1 MRFPYF
7 SYLYKIFILS
17 NFKKCTVWLV
27 THFDFT
33 VWFTF
38 FEWSDFQIFQNFV
51 TQSRTFL
58 FSNKIFDR
66 KRGGIGHRV
75 GPLTRGDSFSSA
87 LHNNGFK
94 LITCDSFEK
103 IYGFPT
109 IFELIED
116 IQNAGESQCALNY
129 RPLHKDMLMAAA
141 GIYQAM
147 YGDEYGIQGMDSR
160 PNTVRHPR
168 LWLRLLNCGWSMDP
182 LSSNV

>member
-1 MRFPYF
+1 MRKFFWSITRAVTFICLTSTRFSSFPTLKNALYGLLLILTLLFDSLF
-7 SYLYKIFILS
+7 SNEVIFK
-17 NFKKCTVWLV
+17 F
-27 THFDFT
+27 
-33 VWFTF
+33 
-38 FEWSDFQIFQNFV
+38 FQNFV
-51 TQSRTFL
+51 TQSRMFKFPT
-58 FSNKIFDR
+58 KILTE

-103 IYGFPT
+103 IYGYPT
-109 IFELIED
+109 MFELIED

-147 YGDEYGIQGMDSR
+147 YGDEYGIQGRDPCPIYGLSMISNLDIE
-160 PNTVRHPR
+160 
-168 LWLRLLNCGWSMDP
+168 LL
-182 LSSNV
+182 

>member
-1 MRFPYF
+1 MVPYWVRFSFIFLTSTRF
-7 SYLYKIFILS
+7 SSFPTLKNALYGLLLILTLLFDSLFSNEVIF
-17 NFKKCTVWLV
+17 NF
-27 THFDFT
+27 
-33 VWFTF
+33 
-38 FEWSDFQIFQNFV
+38 FQNFV
-51 TQSRTFL
+51 TQSRMFEFSTEFL
-58 FSNKIFDR
+58 TE

-109 IFELIED
+109 MFELIED

-147 YGDEYGIQGMDSR
+147 YGDEYGIQGRDPR
-160 PNTVRHPR
+160 PIYVPSVM
-168 LWLRLLNCGWSMDP
+168 L
-182 LSSNV
+182 

>member
-1 MRFPYF
+1 M
-7 SYLYKIFILS
+7 
-17 NFKKCTVWLV
+17 
-27 THFDFT
+27 
-33 VWFTF
+33 
-38 FEWSDFQIFQNFV
+38 
-51 TQSRTFL
+51 TQ
-58 FSNKIFDR
+58 

-116 IQNAGESQCALNY
+116 IQNAGESQCAINY

-147 YGDEYGIQGMDSR
+147 YGDEYGIQGKDPPVISPR
-160 PNTVRHPR
+160 SPQILVGLVGESLIKPR
-168 LWLRLLNCGWSMDP
+168 LEQRILLVGKQLSLKKNILKKEEQFQKEFNNGSRLVAKTEYSLFHPFTKS
-182 LSSNV
+182 

>member
-1 MRFPYF
+1 M
-7 SYLYKIFILS
+7 
-17 NFKKCTVWLV
+17 T
-27 THFDFT
+27 
-33 VWFTF
+33 
-38 FEWSDFQIFQNFV
+38 E
-51 TQSRTFL
+51 
-58 FSNKIFDR
+58 

-109 IFELIED
+109 MFELIED
-116 IQNAGESQCALNY
+116 IQNAGESQCSLNY

-147 YGDEYGIQGMDSR
+147 YGDEYGIQGRDPR
-160 PNTVRHPR
+160 PFYGPSVVLSNLGKCYQYNRPIGGWIHDKATFRTTNFIGWKASQSQEKYIKERGAVPKGIQQRKPP
-168 LWLRLLNCGWSMDP
+168 CGK
-182 LSSNV
+182 N

>member
-1 MRFPYF
+1 MFEF
-7 SYLYKIFILS
+7 S
-17 NFKKCTVWLV
+17 T
-27 THFDFT
+27 
-33 VWFTF
+33 
-38 FEWSDFQIFQNFV
+38 E
-51 TQSRTFL
+51 FL
-58 FSNKIFDR
+58 TE

-109 IFELIED
+109 MFELIED

-147 YGDEYGIQGMDSR
+147 YGDEYGIQGRDPR
-160 PNTVRHPR
+160 PIYVR
-168 LWLRLLNCGWSMDP
+168 L
-182 LSSNV
+182 